1 MRSALD
7 ATTAHF
13 ILRSSIFSFP
23 VVNRIY
29 FRYTRRQRWPES
41 AHTNIHKNKK
51 KNTTTTTRTFDFG
64 HPRITTALKTE
75 DGGGEGA
82 RPGVKLHRGNF
93 RRVARREGRPSPLG
107 RKNSSV
113 QATTSI
119 SAVDVPCR
127 LWRGFRVARVIL
139 NRRR

>member
-51 KNTTTTTRTFDFG
+51 KKHNDDDSNVRLWPSKNNNG
-64 HPRITTALKTE
+64 VK
-75 DGGGEGA
+75 DGGWGWGGCQARGEITSG
-82 RPGVKLHRGNF
+82 KL
-93 RRVARREGRPSPLG
+93 
-107 RKNSSV
+107 
-113 QATTSI
+113 
-119 SAVDVPCR
+119 
-127 LWRGFRVARVIL
+127 
-139 NRRR
+139 